1 MANQKFFRRGKT
13 QMRFLPTVAATTLI
27 PTAAE
32 CAAGTDLGPLL
43 ETVKGFSFTNKAI
56 PIPNL
61 ATPFTGEIPG
71 EDTAPQST
79 LTFYRQDTPNTLR
92 TTLAKGTVGFI
103 VVAHFKIGTLAAAD
117 IVDTW
122 PIISAGTPDQFDLTN
137 NAAKWDALV
146 DHTAAPQLDG
156 AMIA

>member
-32 CAAGTDLGPLL
+32 CGRDRPGAAVGGGEGILVHEQGHPDPEPRVAVHGGDPRRRHRAAVDADVLPARHA
-43 ETVKGFSFTNKAI
+43 EHAANHAREKA
-56 PIPNL
+56 PS
-61 ATPFTGEIPG
+61 G
-71 EDTAPQST
+71 S
-79 LTFYRQDTPNTLR
+79 
-92 TTLAKGTVGFI
+92 I
-103 VVAHFKIGTLAAAD
+103 VVAHFKIGALAAAD
-117 IVDTW
+117 VVDTW
-122 PIISAGTPDQFDLTN
+122 PVISAGTPDQFDLTN